1 MAFVGAW
8 HFLLPAEV
16 LDSNLKILYISYF
29 TLFRTVLP
37 VLDVSSPFQ
46 PSASALLYPRNHGFE
61 DSPHRHHD
69 GNGAGRCRALCGEDP
84 HAGSIRLHLLG
95 HVHAPNRN
103 RLGHPFGQRDVDVG
117 GASRSGFSRHL
128 VPRELDSALG
138 YTVLKCAVRSE
149 VGPGKKAAGGSRTCE
164 VAVFSACRAPG
175 VVLYPTRTC
184 SARGASGRSCSG
196 WNDKTTRTETMDE
209 ASSAVTFRGQ
219 CSTALSRTGQRTLE
233 VERFDNGEYKCT
245 YRLSGATPW
254 RLSLELVASC
264 A

>member
-1 MAFVGAW
+1 MASKA
-8 HFLLPAEV
+8 L
-16 LDSNLKILYISYF
+16 
-29 TLFRTVLP
+29 RTVITMVML
-37 VLDVSSPFQ
+37 LADVVRCAEEILTPGVSVCSSSSGTCTP
-46 PSASALLYPRNHGFE
+46 PTGT
-61 DSPHRHHD
+61 
-69 GNGAGRCRALCGEDP
+69 GT
-84 HAGSIRLHLLG
+84 GSVIRLDN
-95 HVHAPNRN
+95 VTSTSAARPAQVSPDTWCHA
-103 RLGHPFGQRDVDVG
+103 
-117 GASRSGFSRHL
+117 SS
-128 VPRELDSALG
+128 SALG

-184 SARGASGRSCSG
+184 SARGASGRSCSE

-209 ASSAVTFRGQ
+209 ASSTVTFQGQ
-219 CSTALSRTGQRTLE
+219 CSTALSWTGQRALE
-233 VERFDNGEYKCT
+233 VERYDNGEYKGT

>member
-1 MAFVGAW
+1 LLHPTLSTFVPQAHYCIRAIMASKALRTFITMVM
-8 HFLLPAEV
+8 LLADAV
-16 LDSNLKILYISYF
+16 
-29 TLFRTVLP
+29 
-37 VLDVSSPFQ
+37 
-46 PSASALLYPRNHGFE
+46 
-61 DSPHRHHD
+61 
-69 GNGAGRCRALCGEDP
+69 RCT
-84 HAGSIRLHLLG
+84 GSVIRLDNVTSTSAAHPDQ
-95 HVHAPNRN
+95 VSPDTWCHA
-103 RLGHPFGQRDVDVG
+103 
-117 GASRSGFSRHL
+117 ST
-128 VPRELDSALG
+128 SALG
-138 YTVLKCAVRSE
+138 YTVLKCAVRSA

-209 ASSAVTFRGQ
+209 ASSTVTFQGQ

-233 VERFDNGEYKCT
+233 VERYDHGEYKCT